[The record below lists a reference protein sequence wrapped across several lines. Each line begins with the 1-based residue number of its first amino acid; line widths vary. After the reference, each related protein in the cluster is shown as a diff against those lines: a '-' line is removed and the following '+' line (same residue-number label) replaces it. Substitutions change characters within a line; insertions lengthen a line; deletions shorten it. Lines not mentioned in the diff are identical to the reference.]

1 MSRRKDIAEEK
12 MLLSIVILLL
22 YLSVFLVA
30 AISLSKLYKLRQF
43 LGYRALMI
51 ALFGHCL
58 GAAAAIAV
66 MAIEPFELKVLFSRL
81 RFLGFSI
88 ISPSIVIFIN
98 SLYLQ
103 WKWLEDRRTIA
114 LLYLP
119 VVVTW
124 ILTCTPSLR
133 DLLVTDYSAIQV
145 GAFKVLKFHTG
156 PWFDVHFLTSFG
168 YTLVMLVLGSI
179 AFFKVK
185 RTKRLQIAVF
195 WISILL
201 VSMLDIYCVA
211 SNNDWRWA
219 MLPGAAYVIAD
230 VAILYAGLRHK
241 LFEVVPYATEKIFQ
255 SLSEPILVV
264 DGEGRLETANRAA
277 LELFGLDRNTLGQSP
292 DLILSESLTE
302 DGRLFLKNR
311 HFDVV
316 SESLDGD
323 KARVTG
329 KIIYLREITAWMEL
343 EKSLNSRLHLK
354 STMLSMISHD
364 VVGNLHAQ
372 SMLMRNI
379 HTPQDEATRELIE
392 VLVNSHETMHQFL
405 RNVLNWEKLNSQR
418 FELTRTALDI
428 RLFVAECCEVVE
440 LMARM
445 RGIRILPT
453 FDLALGPIVR
463 VDAEVIGSVLR
474 NLLANAIKASADG
487 ESIALKVQTDAKS
500 IVFDVLDQGVGM
512 SEENVQMLLGK
523 SIPMLEPVKTGNG
536 GFGLG
541 ISIAKYFTRLH
552 SGEFWIESSLGKGSR
567 IGFSVPIVD

>member
-1 MSRRKDIAEEK
+1 

-30 AISLSKLYKLRQF
+30 AISLSKLYKLRHF

-58 GAAAAIAV
+58 AAAAAIGV
-66 MAIEPFELKVLFSRL
+66 MAVEPYELKILFSRF

-124 ILTCTPSLR
+124 ILTCIPSLR
-133 DLLVTDYSAIQV
+133 DLLVTDFSPIQV
-145 GAFKVLKFHTG
+145 GAFKVLEFRAG
-156 PWFDVHFLTSFG
+156 PWFLVHFGTSFG
-168 YTLVMLVLGSI
+168 YTLIMLGLGLI
-179 AFFKVK
+179 ALFKENK
-185 RTKRLQIAVF
+185 RKRLQIIVF
-195 WISILL
+195 WFSIFF
-201 VSMLDIYCVA
+201 VSILDIYCVM
-211 SNNDWRWA
+211 SNKDWRWA

-255 SLSEPILVV
+255 SLSDPILVV

-277 LELFGLDRNTLGQSP
+277 LELFGLDRNKFGQSP
-292 DLILSESLTE
+292 DLLLRETFTE
-302 DGRLFLKNR
+302 DGRIFLKNR

-316 SESLDGD
+316 TESLDGD
-323 KARVTG
+323 KARVKG

-343 EKSLNSRLHLK
+343 EKSLSSRLHLK

-379 HTPQDEATRELIE
+379 HTPQDEQTRELIE

-418 FELTRTALDI
+418 FELTRAAFDI
-428 RLFVAECCEVVE
+428 RHFIAECCEVVE

-445 RGIRILPT
+445 RSVRIMPEFELL
-453 FDLALGPIVR
+453 DGPHV
-463 VDAEVIGSVLR
+463 VADSEVIGAVLR
-474 NLLANAIKASADG
+474 NLLANAIKASPDG
-487 ESIALKVQTDAKS
+487 GSISLKVKS
-500 IVFDVLDQGVGM
+500 DSLNLVFDVIDHGLGM
-512 SEENVQMLLGK
+512 SEEYVQTLLGN
-523 SIPMLEPVKTGNG
+523 SVPMLEPVKTGNG

-541 ISIAKYFTRLH
+541 ISIAKYFTKLH
-552 SGEFWIESSLGKGSR
+552 SGEFWIESTLGEGSR
-567 IGFSVPIVD
+567 IGFSIPVTD